1 MLVSVQIKLQAI
13 EETSGISWRIT
24 NTECKSD
31 TSLQL
36 SGNRVYLK
44 DCELSLGQSY
54 TLQCEN
60 EGNTGYP
67 NYNGW
72 WKANFLVIENSVY
85 CEYSNGK
92 KTINIT
98 ISGEVYTLENK
109 FFSLIGLS
117 QVTEIE
123 VVIFKLDILG
133 AAPEQCPVDFPKAF
147 NYGKSCCHYDKDNE
161 DNIISSHS
169 QTCKGQSYRPCQKD
183 HCIDNC
189 NNKIIFI
196 IVSNMHDKLSAK

>member
-1 MLVSVQIKLQAI
+1 MQIKLQAI
-13 EETSGISWRIT
+13 EKTSGISWRIT

-85 CEYSNGK
+85 CEYSDGIK
-92 KTINIT
+92 MINIT
-98 ISGEVYTLENK
+98 MTGKAYTLLIK
-109 FFSLIGLS
+109 F
-117 QVTEIE
+117 T
-123 VVIFKLDILG
+123 
-133 AAPEQCPVDFPKAF
+133 
-147 NYGKSCCHYDKDNE
+147 
-161 DNIISSHS
+161 II
-169 QTCKGQSYRPCQKD
+169 
-183 HCIDNC
+183 
-189 NNKIIFI
+189 IIYQPT
-196 IVSNMHDKLSAK
+196 

>member
-1 MLVSVQIKLQAI
+1 MSWTWTAGAAVNHVKVCMALFVPQSPDHNFKFGNNKLSVLCRKNIQYRQIFLLVSVQIKLQAI

-60 EGNTGYP
+60 ERNTGWP

-72 WKANFLVIENSVY
+72 WKANFLAVENSIY
-85 CEYSNGK
+85 CEYSDETK
-92 KTINIT
+92 LINIT
-98 ISGEVYTLENK
+98 ITGKTYTL
-109 FFSLIGLS
+109 LINF
-117 QVTEIE
+117 TTM
-123 VVIFKLDILG
+123 
-133 AAPEQCPVDFPKAF
+133 
-147 NYGKSCCHYDKDNE
+147 Y
-161 DNIISSHS
+161 
-169 QTCKGQSYRPCQKD
+169 T
-183 HCIDNC
+183 
-189 NNKIIFI
+189 
-196 IVSNMHDKLSAK
+196 

>member
-1 MLVSVQIKLQAI
+1 MQINLQAI

-60 EGNTGYP
+60 EGITGYP

-98 ISGEVYTLENK
+98 ITGKAYTLETN
-109 FFSLIGLS
+109 FANLTPS
-117 QVTEIE
+117 
-123 VVIFKLDILG
+123 
-133 AAPEQCPVDFPKAF
+133 
-147 NYGKSCCHYDKDNE
+147 
-161 DNIISSHS
+161 
-169 QTCKGQSYRPCQKD
+169 
-183 HCIDNC
+183 
-189 NNKIIFI
+189 NN
-196 IVSNMHDKLSAK
+196 

>member
-13 EETSGISWRIT
+13 EETSRISWRIT

-36 SGNRVYLK
+36 SRNRVYPK

-72 WKANFLVIENSVY
+72 WKANFLTIENSVY
-85 CEYSNGK
+85 CEYSDGK
-92 KTINIT
+92 EIMNIT
-98 ISGEVYTLENK
+98 ITGKAYGLK
-109 FFSLIGLS
+109 LIFSCILS
-117 QVTEIE
+117 
-123 VVIFKLDILG
+123 D
-133 AAPEQCPVDFPKAF
+133 P
-147 NYGKSCCHYDKDNE
+147 
-161 DNIISSHS
+161 SS
-169 QTCKGQSYRPCQKD
+169 
-183 HCIDNC
+183 N
-189 NNKIIFI
+189 
-196 IVSNMHDKLSAK
+196 

>member
-1 MLVSVQIKLQAI
+1 MLVSVQIKVQAI

-36 SGNRVYLK
+36 SGNRVYPK

-109 FFSLIGLS
+109 FFSLN
-117 QVTEIE
+117 
-123 VVIFKLDILG
+123 
-133 AAPEQCPVDFPKAF
+133 P
-147 NYGKSCCHYDKDNE
+147 
-161 DNIISSHS
+161 SS
-169 QTCKGQSYRPCQKD
+169 
-183 HCIDNC
+183 N
-189 NNKIIFI
+189 
-196 IVSNMHDKLSAK
+196 